1 MRLLSSRRMR
11 EIDAA
16 SSALGVTTLTLM
28 RNAGARVAARAAVE
42 FGDPLLIVCG
52 KGNNGGDGLA
62 AALVLAGMGRRCRV
76 LLCADPAG
84 LTGDALAMY
93 REVQEHRL
101 PVEVVTDDLHLV
113 EKRLGEARS
122 IIDALFG
129 TGLAPPAR
137 PPWGPI
143 IEAIS
148 SSGKPVLSVDLPSGL
163 DADSGVVSGPVV
175 GAAVTVTLGF
185 PKPALFVHPAAARAG
200 RIVVADIGHP
210 ASVLA
215 ELSDGDPLLLES
227 TWCRQTL
234 PARLAGAHKGDF
246 GHLLVV
252 AGSRRYPGAAL
263 LAALGGLRSGAGL
276 VSLATP
282 GRLAHA
288 AVPSFPE
295 LMPLSMDE
303 SPDGGFAASAVEALA
318 EACAGKGALVLG
330 PGLSVTPDTALL
342 VGQLLSRTN
351 LPVVIDADALNV
363 LAGDQSPLASRLAP
377 TIISPHPGELARL
390 LCCSTADVQDD
401 RLGFARKAADLLGTV
416 VVLKGA
422 GTLVTG
428 PGIPSAVSASGNPGM
443 ASGGMGDVLA
453 GVLGGF
459 LAQGMPPMTAAC
471 LGVYLHG
478 LAGDM
483 LAGNRPWGFRASEV
497 ADGVPMAAAR
507 VLGGYDDIAVA

>member
-1 MRLLSSRRMR
+1 MR

-16 SSALGVTTLTLM
+16 SAALGVTTLTLM
-28 RNAGARVAARAAVE
+28 RNAGARIAASAAGE

-84 LTGDALAMY
+84 LAGDALVMY
-93 REVQEHRL
+93 REVQERGL
-101 PVEVVTDDLHLV
+101 PVEVVTDNLSLV
-113 EKRLGEARS
+113 ERRLGEARA

-129 TGLAPPAR
+129 TGFTPPVR
-137 PPWGPI
+137 PPWGPV
-143 IEAIS
+143 IEAVN

-175 GAAVTVTLGF
+175 GATITVTLGA
-185 PKPALFVHPAAARAG
+185 PKPALFVHPAAVRAG

-210 ASVLA
+210 ASLLA
-215 ELSDGDPLLLES
+215 EPSDGDPLLLES
-227 TWCRQTL
+227 TWCRQAL
-234 PARLAGAHKGDF
+234 PARRAGAHKGYF

-263 LAALGGLRSGAGL
+263 LAAMGGLRSGTGL
-276 VSLATP
+276 VSLAAP
-282 GRLAHA
+282 GGLAHA

-303 SPDGGFAASAVEALA
+303 SPDGGFAASAIEALT
-318 EACAGKGALVLG
+318 EACAGKDALVLG
-330 PGLSVTPDTALL
+330 PGLSVTPDTTLL
-342 VGQLLSRTN
+342 VGQLLSRID

-363 LAGDQSPLASRLAP
+363 LARDQSPLSSRLAP

-390 LCCSTADVQDD
+390 LCCSAADIQGD
-401 RLGFARKAADLLGTV
+401 RLGAARKAADLFATL

-422 GTLVTG
+422 GTLVAG
-428 PGIPSAVSASGNPGM
+428 PGLPPAINASGNPGM

-453 GVLGGF
+453 GLVGGF
-459 LAQGMPPMTAAC
+459 LAQGIPPMTSAC

-483 LAGNRPWGFRASEV
+483 LAGDRPWGFRASEV
-497 ADGVPMAAAR
+497 ADRVPLAAAR
-507 VLGGYDDIAVA
+507 VMGGYDDIAIT